1 MKENKLSKSINN
13 VFKKTLDFCYEN
25 YEYRKSINEHAKS
38 MHCATI
44 FNGSKIL
51 SIGFNSNLRNKSF
64 GMYNISEHAEACAIR
79 NLFGKKTKHYL
90 RIMSGK
96 KYVSDNKKNDKNKL
110 SMMVIRIN
118 KKGEI
123 RNSKCCVMCV
133 SQMKAFNI
141 KIVYY
146 TDDDGSII
154 REKVKYMT
162 NNFIS
167 TGLTNITDN
176 DYIHILIINKS
187 NKKEEL

>member
-1 MKENKLSKSINN
+1 
-13 VFKKTLDFCYEN
+13 
-25 YEYRKSINEHAKS
+25 
-38 MHCATI
+38 
-44 FNGSKIL
+44 
-51 SIGFNSNLRNKSF
+51 
-64 GMYNISEHAEACAIR
+64 
-79 NLFGKKTKHYL
+79 
-90 RIMSGK
+90 MSGK